1 LAAIPLLNPE
11 HVRRERVALQ
21 KHFKMK
27 RDHVLKRLKAI
38 GLEVEIPPVAT
49 FYIWLNLEK
58 LPDPINNGLT
68 FFEELL
74 KEKTIVIPGIFFD
87 INPAHRRNLFNS
99 PCHHFVRLSFGPP
112 LEDLDKGQHSLIS
125 RSTLSNRC
133 CIGIDAMERVLRKT
147 KKKGSH
153 TFGHS
158 YKKSIK
164 DRAGLAVHV

>member
-1 LAAIPLLNPE
+1 LDGGANHPLQLAAIPLLNPE
-11 HVRRERVALQ
+11 HVRHERVALQ

-38 GLEVEIPPVAT
+38 GLKVEIPPVAT
-49 FYIWLNLEK
+49 FYIWLNLK
-58 LPDPINNGLT
+58 NLPDPINNGLT

-87 INPAHRRNLFNS
+87 VNPAHRRNLFNS

-112 LEDLDKGQHSLIS
+112 LEDLDKG
-125 RSTLSNRC
+125 
-133 CIGIDAMERVLRKT
+133 IDAMERVLRKAN
-147 KKKGSH
+147 KEGSH
-153 TFGHS
+153 LFGHS